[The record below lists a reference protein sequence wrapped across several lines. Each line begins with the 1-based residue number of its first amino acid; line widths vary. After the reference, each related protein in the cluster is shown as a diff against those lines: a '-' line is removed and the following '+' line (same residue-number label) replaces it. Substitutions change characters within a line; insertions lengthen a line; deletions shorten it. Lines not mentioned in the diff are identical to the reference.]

1 MTEIEKFYNSFNQE
15 VATLQLSE
23 GNGGRQEQSFTRVCL
38 DMLTQVNETY
48 NAVVAYDEK
57 GLGAKGQHKVNG
69 YAISENCDTIDLFLS
84 IFTPSD
90 NIESIEKAQ
99 IDRGCIRI
107 TNFF

>member
-1 MTEIEKFYNSFNQE
+1 
-15 VATLQLSE
+15 
-23 GNGGRQEQSFTRVCL
+23 
-38 DMLTQVNETY
+38 MLTQVNETY

-107 TNFF
+107 TNFFLKSFFNNYENEIAETASIFEFAHQLATWQSIT